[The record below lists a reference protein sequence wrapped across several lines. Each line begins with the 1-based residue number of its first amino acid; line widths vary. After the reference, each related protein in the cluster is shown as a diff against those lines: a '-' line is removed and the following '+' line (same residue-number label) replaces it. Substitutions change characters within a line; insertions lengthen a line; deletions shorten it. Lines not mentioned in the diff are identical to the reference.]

1 MDYANIFAH
10 LKRVYDE
17 GYKDSLIQ
25 LNMEVPFCKKY
36 FSKEEREVIEKFMS
50 VLIRRRKQHKPNY
63 SICHT
68 TSLVFK

>member
-17 GYKDSLIQ
+17 GYNASLTQ
-25 LNMEVPFCKKY
+25 LNMEIPFCEKY
-36 FSKEEREVIEKFMS
+36 FSKAEKEIIEKFMS
-50 VLIRRRKQHKPNY
+50 VLMRRKKQHKPNY

-68 TSLVFK
+68 TALAFK